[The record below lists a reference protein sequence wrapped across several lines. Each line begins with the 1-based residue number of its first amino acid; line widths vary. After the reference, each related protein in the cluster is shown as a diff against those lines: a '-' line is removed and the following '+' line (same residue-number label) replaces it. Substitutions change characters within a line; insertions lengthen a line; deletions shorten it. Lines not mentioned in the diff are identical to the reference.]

1 MEYVENIQPTKAK
14 KGSKSDSKE
23 NPSNQKWAVLSI
35 SSIPLVMTLGNSMLI
50 PVLPVME
57 NEIGISPF
65 QSSMIIT
72 IYSIVAILLIPLAGF
87 LSDHIGRK
95 KVIIPSL
102 IITAIG
108 GLISAW
114 AGWKMDNPYS
124 IILIG
129 RALQGVGAAGAFP
142 IVLPLVGDMFKT
154 DEEVSSSLGLIETSN
169 TLGKVLSPILG
180 SFLAGFVWFI
190 PFFSIPIFCLVS
202 ILLMWFLVKTP
213 NKRQEPIPFK
223 TFINNIK
230 DTFKNNWKWL
240 YAVFIIGIILM
251 LVLFAVLFYLSDTF
265 EKVYDIKGV
274 KKGLFLAIPLGALCL
289 ASYITGKF
297 IKENKVLMKWIT
309 FSGIVLLA
317 VSIVMLSFSKA
328 MWLMLTLFVL
338 SGIGIGVGLPCLDA
352 FITSGIS
359 KEERGTVSSI
369 YSSMRFI
376 GVAAGPPIMALMMKY
391 TENSL
396 FYILGGL
403 SAIAAIATFIA
414 IKPGKKEA

>member
-1 MEYVENIQPTKAK
+1 
-14 KGSKSDSKE
+14 
-23 NPSNQKWAVLSI
+23 
-35 SSIPLVMTLGNSMLI
+35 
-50 PVLPVME
+50 
-57 NEIGISPF
+57 
-65 QSSMIIT
+65 
-72 IYSIVAILLIPLAGF
+72 
-87 LSDHIGRK
+87 
-95 KVIIPSL
+95 
-102 IITAIG
+102 
-108 GLISAW
+108 
-114 AGWKMDNPYS
+114 
-124 IILIG
+124 
-129 RALQGVGAAGAFP
+129 
-142 IVLPLVGDMFKT
+142 
-154 DEEVSSSLGLIETSN
+154 
-169 TLGKVLSPILG
+169 
-180 SFLAGFVWFI
+180 
-190 PFFSIPIFCLVS
+190 
-202 ILLMWFLVKTP
+202 MWFLVKTP

-317 VSIVMLSFSKA
+317 VSIVMLSFSQA